1 MGFLLLGID
10 SFIACIAVGP
20 IISRRWYAPFAAL
33 FGICDAGGFLLGSA
47 FHWSVSDSVAQI
59 ATTSILVLL
68 GFYWIGI
75 AILAKATEAASSR
88 SPRLMWILP
97 FALSIDN
104 ITYGLAG
111 DGTGSIFRQASEQL
125 VSSTLLAGIGLAIGL
140 GIARAIPA
148 VRNHTQVANGVAG
161 GALVLASGALFLW
174 G

>member
-1 MGFLLLGID
+1 
-10 SFIACIAVGP
+10 
-20 IISRRWYAPFAAL
+20 
-33 FGICDAGGFLLGSA
+33 
-47 FHWSVSDSVAQI
+47 
-59 ATTSILVLL
+59 
-68 GFYWIGI
+68 
-75 AILAKATEAASSR
+75 
-88 SPRLMWILP
+88 MWILP

-125 VSSTLLAGIGLAIGL
+125 VSSALLAGIGLAIGL